1 MIIEVV
7 IKIFRSFQTIKRS
20 CRLLKQKS
28 ICQKVRTNFI
38 IGWIDRIFG
47 WHFTQVLIGT
57 GIAGQNAIL

>member
-7 IKIFRSFQTIKRS
+7 IKILRAFQTFKKS
-20 CRLLKQKS
+20 CRLHKQKP

-57 GIAGQNAIL
+57 GIAGQSAIL